1 MAFSKPTIP
10 SRRPQKLRLFVS
22 HGWTPRTAKTNQSDV
37 SGRTSGAQIIITLPT
52 TTMHRSP
59 LRAEIFLQEF
69 EGAIAKAFESMAE
82 KAVSRLLQARFY
94 IRGCESLPS
103 TRDTVLG

>member
-1 MAFSKPTIP
+1 
-10 SRRPQKLRLFVS
+10 
-22 HGWTPRTAKTNQSDV
+22 
-37 SGRTSGAQIIITLPT
+37 
-52 TTMHRSP
+52 MHRSP

-94 IRGCESLPS
+94 IRGCSGEEPGDECLSGGGPKDMKVEFKL
-103 TRDTVLG
+103 VL